1 MIYLTYNDQP
11 SGVFSSQVNDVCNYL
26 NKTADARIKLVAI
39 ISLHQFMEN
48 RRKIRKEVPD
58 ALVLPALPKAKYW
71 KFSILV
77 VGVICL
83 LTGQRQ
89 IISRN
94 IMATLIALRL
104 KKAGLVKKVCLDG
117 RGAIAAEWN
126 EYQVVPD
133 ENMKKAIFGQEKE
146 AVLESD
152 FRIAVSSKLVNYW
165 KTSFGYAGNNHVV
178 IPCTLGSDFE
188 VPEFTDNAITN
199 AAAAQGFAKND
210 LVMIYSGSTAGWQS
224 FAVLGDILGKV
235 LKENPTHRLLFLAKE
250 DENIS
255 KMKAD
260 FPGQVSNKWVGHKE
274 VQQVLMAGDYGIL
287 YRENSVTNQVASPTK
302 LAEYLAAG
310 LPVIISDN
318 LGDYS
323 DFVKNHQCGNVI
335 GPGQQ
340 ITLAKTVSAN
350 KLRMAKL
357 AETHFTKKSQLEQYN
372 KLIAFMNKN

>member
-26 NKTADARIKLVAI
+26 NKTTDARIKLVAI

-77 VGVICL
+77 VGLICL

-89 IISRN
+89 IIARN

-104 KKAGLVKKVCLDG
+104 KKAGLVNKVCLDG

-165 KTSFGYAGNNHVV
+165 KTSFGYSGNNHVV
-178 IPCTLGSDFE
+178 IPCTLGSDFK
-188 VPEFTDNAITN
+188 VPEFTDSAISN
-199 AAAAQGFAKND
+199 AATAQGFAKDD

-224 FAVLGDILGKV
+224 FAVLGDILGK
-235 LKENPTHRLLFLAKE
+235 
-250 DENIS
+250 
-255 KMKAD
+255 
-260 FPGQVSNKWVGHKE
+260 
-274 VQQVLMAGDYGIL
+274 Y
-287 YRENSVTNQVASPTK
+287 
-302 LAEYLAAG
+302 
-310 LPVIISDN
+310 
-318 LGDYS
+318 
-323 DFVKNHQCGNVI
+323 
-335 GPGQQ
+335 
-340 ITLAKTVSAN
+340 
-350 KLRMAKL
+350 
-357 AETHFTKKSQLEQYN
+357 
-372 KLIAFMNKN
+372 

>member
-260 FPGQVSNKWVGHKE
+260 FP
-274 VQQVLMAGDYGIL
+274 DRYP
-287 YRENSVTNQVASPTK
+287 TN
-302 LAEYLAAG
+302 G
-310 LPVIISDN
+310 LVI
-318 LGDYS
+318 
-323 DFVKNHQCGNVI
+323 
-335 GPGQQ
+335 
-340 ITLAKTVSAN
+340 
-350 KLRMAKL
+350 
-357 AETHFTKKSQLEQYN
+357 KKFSKY
-372 KLIAFMNKN
+372 